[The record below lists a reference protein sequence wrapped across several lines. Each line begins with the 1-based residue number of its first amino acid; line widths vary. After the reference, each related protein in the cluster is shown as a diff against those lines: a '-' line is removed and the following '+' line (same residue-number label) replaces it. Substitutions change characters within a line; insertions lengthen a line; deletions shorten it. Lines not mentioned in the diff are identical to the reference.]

1 MNLLA
6 RALFPSAALVAGITL
21 LCGACSTASHGTA
34 ATASPAATATAS
46 SAPVTATSSA
56 PATVAAAPV
65 VYLAEGGSVTGT
77 FVHAPSCRPDCAL
90 SGDSTASLS
99 GMAWSTWN
107 ATEAVGTGTEQLD
120 DCDPNCAA
128 GTLHAIP
135 VRVTLSKPVTICV
148 AGKGKL
154 FWTQVTFRW
163 PDGLPAAFAG
173 GNAPANPLDYA
184 GLTSEAAK
192 TCP

>member
-6 RALFPSAALVAGITL
+6 RAFFPSAALVAGITL
-21 LCGACSTASHGTA
+21 LCGGCSAASHGTA
-34 ATASPAATATAS
+34 ATASPAATTVAS
-46 SAPVTATSSA
+46 AA

-99 GMAWSTWN
+99 DMTWSTWD

-128 GTLHAIP
+128 GTLRAIP
-135 VRVTLSKPVTICV
+135 VRVTLSKPVTVCV

-154 FWTQVTFRW
+154 LWTQVTFRW
-163 PDGLPAAFAG
+163 PDGLPAVFAG
-173 GNAPANPLDYA
+173 DNAPANPLDYA